1 MAANPT
7 AYRDAERT
15 NDSER
20 SAQVFKDFNFNF
32 TRHPVTG
39 DIAKLTNISAVKA
52 SVKNLVQ
59 TNFYERPFHPEIGSD
74 VRRALFEPMTPQ
86 VATRLGRNIEDVIV
100 NFEPRAELI
109 SVIVNARIDMNAY
122 EATIKFN
129 VVNSETDEQTLNL
142 FLERLR

>member
-15 NDSER
+15 NDSAR
-20 SAQVFKDFNFNF
+20 NAQVFKDFNFNF

-52 SVKNLVQ
+52 SVKNLVM

-74 VRRALFEPMTPQ
+74 VRVALFEPMTPQ
-86 VATRLGRNIEDVIV
+86 VASRLGRNIEDVIV
-100 NFEPRAELI
+100 NFEPSTELI
-109 SVIVNARIDMNAY
+109 SVIVNARIDRNAY
-122 EATIKFN
+122 EATVKFN
-129 VVNSETDEQTLNL
+129 VVNSETDEQTLNH
-142 FLERLR
+142 F

>member
-15 NDSER
+15 NDSVR
-20 SAQVFKDFNFNF
+20 NAQVFKDFNFNF

-52 SVKNLVQ
+52 SVKNLVM

-86 VATRLGRNIEDVIV
+86 VASRLGRNIEDVIV

-109 SVIVNARIDMNAY
+109 SVIVNARIDRNAY
-122 EATIKFN
+122 EATVKFN

>member
-52 SVKNLVQ
+52 SVKNLVM

-86 VATRLGRNIEDVIV
+86 VASRLGRNIEDVIV

-109 SVIVNARIDMNAY
+109 SVIVNARIDRNAY
-122 EATIKFN
+122 EATVKFN

>member
-7 AYRDAERT
+7 AYRDAERN
-15 NDSER
+15 NDSDR
-20 SAQVFKDFNFNF
+20 NAQVFKDFNLNF
-32 TRHPVTG
+32 TRHPVNG

-52 SVKNLVQ
+52 SVKNLVM

-74 VRRALFEPMTPQ
+74 VRRALFENMTPQ
-86 VATRLGRNIEDVIV
+86 VATRLGRNIDDVIV
-100 NFEPRAELI
+100 NFEPRAELV
-109 SVIVNARIDMNAY
+109 SVVVQARIDMNAY
-122 EATIKFN
+122 QATITFN

>member
-20 SAQVFKDFNFNF
+20 SSQVFKDFNFNF

-52 SVKNLVQ
+52 SVKNLVM

-74 VRRALFEPMTPQ
+74 VRGALFEPMTPQ
-86 VATRLGRNIEDVIV
+86 VASRLGRNIEDVIV

-109 SVIVNARIDMNAY
+109 SVIVNARIDRNAY

>member
-15 NDSER
+15 NDSVR
-20 SAQVFKDFNFNF
+20 NAQVFKDFNFNF
-32 TRHPVTG
+32 TKHPVTG

-86 VATRLGRNIEDVIV
+86 VASRLGRNIEDVIV

-109 SVIVNARIDMNAY
+109 SVIVNARIDRNAY
-122 EATIKFN
+122 EATVKFN

>member
-7 AYRDAERT
+7 VYRDAERN
-15 NDSER
+15 NDSDR
-20 SAQVFKDFNFNF
+20 NAQVFKDFNLNF
-32 TRHPVTG
+32 TRHPVNG

-52 SVKNLVQ
+52 SVKNLVM

-74 VRRALFEPMTPQ
+74 VRRALFENMTPQ

-109 SVIVNARIDMNAY
+109 NVIVQARIDMNAY

>member
-109 SVIVNARIDMNAY
+109 SVIVNARIDRNAY

>member
-7 AYRDAERT
+7 AYRDAERN
-15 NDSER
+15 NDSDR
-20 SAQVFKDFNFNF
+20 NAQVFKDFNFNF
-32 TRHPVTG
+32 AKHPVTG

-52 SVKNLVQ
+52 SVKNLVM

-74 VRRALFEPMTPQ
+74 VRRALFENMTPQ

-100 NFEPRAELI
+100 NFEPRAELV
-109 SVIVNARIDMNAY
+109 SVVVQARIDMNAY
-122 EATIKFN
+122 QATITFN

>member
-15 NDSER
+15 NDSVR
-20 SAQVFKDFNFNF
+20 NAQVFKDFNLNF

>member
-86 VATRLGRNIEDVIV
+86 VASRLGRNIEDVIV

-109 SVIVNARIDMNAY
+109 SVIVNARIDRNAY

>member
-7 AYRDAERT
+7 AYRDAEAT
-15 NDSER
+15 NDSDR

-32 TRHPVTG
+32 ARHPVTG

-52 SVKNLVQ
+52 SVKNLVM

-74 VRRALFEPMTPQ
+74 VRRALFENMTPQ

-100 NFEPRAELI
+100 NFEPRAELV
-109 SVIVNARIDMNAY
+109 SVVVQARIDMNAY
-122 EATIKFN
+122 QATITFN

>member
-7 AYRDAERT
+7 AYRDAERN
-15 NDSER
+15 NDSDR
-20 SAQVFKDFNFNF
+20 NAQVFKDFNLNF
-32 TRHPVTG
+32 TRHPVNG

-52 SVKNLVQ
+52 SVKNLVM

-74 VRRALFEPMTPQ
+74 VRRALFENMTPQ

-109 SVIVNARIDMNAY
+109 NVIVQARIDMNAY
-122 EATIKFN
+122 EATVKFN

>member
-15 NDSER
+15 NDSAR
-20 SAQVFKDFNFNF
+20 NAQVFKDFNFNF

-52 SVKNLVQ
+52 SVKNLVM

-74 VRRALFEPMTPQ
+74 VRGALFEPMTPQ
-86 VATRLGRNIEDVIV
+86 VASRLGRNIEDVIV

-109 SVIVNARIDMNAY
+109 SVIVNARIDRNAY
-122 EATIKFN
+122 EATVKFN

>member
-7 AYRDAERT
+7 VYRDAERT
-15 NDSER
+15 NDSVR
-20 SAQVFKDFNFNF
+20 NAQVFKDFNFNF

-52 SVKNLVQ
+52 SVKNLVM

-74 VRRALFEPMTPQ
+74 VRGALFEPMTPQ
-86 VATRLGRNIEDVIV
+86 VASRLGRNIEDVIV

-109 SVIVNARIDMNAY
+109 SVIVNARIDRNAY
-122 EATIKFN
+122 EATVKFN

>member
-7 AYRDAERT
+7 AYRDAERN
-15 NDSER
+15 NDSDR
-20 SAQVFKDFNFNF
+20 NAQVFKDFNFNF

-52 SVKNLVQ
+52 SVKNLVM

-74 VRRALFEPMTPQ
+74 VRRALFENMTPQ

-109 SVIVNARIDMNAY
+109 SVIVQANIDSNAY

>member
-15 NDSER
+15 NDSVR
-20 SAQVFKDFNFNF
+20 NAQVFKDFNFNF

-52 SVKNLVQ
+52 SVKNLVM

-74 VRRALFEPMTPQ
+74 VRGALFEPMTPQ
-86 VATRLGRNIEDVIV
+86 VASRLGRNIEDVIV

-109 SVIVNARIDMNAY
+109 SVIVNARIDRNAY
-122 EATIKFN
+122 EATVKFN

>member
-7 AYRDAERT
+7 AYRDAERN
-15 NDSER
+15 NDSDR
-20 SAQVFKDFNFNF
+20 NAQVFKDFNFNF

-52 SVKNLVQ
+52 SVKNLVM

-74 VRRALFEPMTPQ
+74 VRRALFENMTPQ

-109 SVIVNARIDMNAY
+109 NVIVQARIDMNAY

>member
-15 NDSER
+15 NDSVR
-20 SAQVFKDFNFNF
+20 NAQVFKDFNLNF

-52 SVKNLVQ
+52 SVKNLVM

-74 VRRALFEPMTPQ
+74 VRRALFENMTPQ

-109 SVIVNARIDMNAY
+109 SVIVNARIDRNAY

>member
-7 AYRDAERT
+7 AYRDAEAT
-15 NDSER
+15 NDSDR
-20 SAQVFKDFNFNF
+20 SAQVFKDFNLNF

-52 SVKNLVQ
+52 SVKNLVM

-74 VRRALFEPMTPQ
+74 VRRALFENMTPQ

-109 SVIVNARIDMNAY
+109 NVIVQARIDMNAY